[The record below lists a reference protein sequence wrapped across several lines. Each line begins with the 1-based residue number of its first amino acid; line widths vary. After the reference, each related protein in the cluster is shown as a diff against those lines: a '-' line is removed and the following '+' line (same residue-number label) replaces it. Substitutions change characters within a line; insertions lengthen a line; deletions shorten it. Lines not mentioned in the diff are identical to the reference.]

1 MQKVAEELGYRPH
14 LAARSLRQSKSR
26 HIGIAFAPVSA
37 PEADL
42 VEAIYPVAAE
52 LIPRH
57 NGPDYLYLA
66 TMYV

>member
-1 MQKVAEELGYRPH
+1 MPVIARPTMSVYMVSVLS
-14 LAARSLRQSKSR
+14 LARPRQHR
-26 HIGIAFAPVSA
+26 PPAGR
-37 PEADL
+37 
-42 VEAIYPVAAE
+42 